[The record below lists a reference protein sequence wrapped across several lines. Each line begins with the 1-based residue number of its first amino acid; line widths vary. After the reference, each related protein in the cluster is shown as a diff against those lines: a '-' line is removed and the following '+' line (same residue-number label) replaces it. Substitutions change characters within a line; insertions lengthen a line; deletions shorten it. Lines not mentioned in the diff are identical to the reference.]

1 MDTPRHEPAVDA
13 LVVDKRDLPH
23 SGNSHEF
30 EGYSHGDA
38 SVSFIWVDMPPGAG
52 VRLHRHSYKEI
63 FIVQEGQ
70 ATYTVGSARLDVRAQ
85 QVVIVPAGVA
95 HGFVNSGAGMLRQI
109 DIHLSPKIVTEWL

>member
-1 MDTPRHEPAVDA
+1 MESSLDEPAVDA
-13 LVVDKRDLPH
+13 LVIDKRDLPH
-23 SGNSHEF
+23 VGNSHEF
-30 EGYSHGDA
+30 EGYNHGDT

-52 VRLHRHSYKEI
+52 VRLHRHSYQEI

-70 ATYTVGSARLDVRAQ
+70 ATYSVGSATLDVRSE
-85 QVVIVPAGVA
+85 QVVIVPPGVA